1 LQSKEAAMPSKT
13 FSMRMDAEL
22 RAALDAQAKLEERSA
37 SQIAERAIKEW
48 LDRREA
54 VRKELQTA
62 LIEADAGVW
71 ISSEAVD
78 RWMERWA
85 EGIEEP
91 FPEPDVF
98 PDGHVSGEAA

>member
-1 LQSKEAAMPSKT
+1 MPSKT

-62 LIEADAGVW
+62 RKGLKNPFLNRMFFLTDMFQAKPREIEDPA
-71 ISSEAVD
+71 
-78 RWMERWA
+78 ER
-85 EGIEEP
+85 GKRPSIVP
-91 FPEPDVF
+91 PLLF
-98 PDGHVSGEAA
+98 GNLQ